1 MAWIRIGEAAKMM
14 GMSRLGA
21 TKRLRR
27 LETATGQRILRQTGS
42 RSPIEVNV
50 EALRSV
56 TEGTADHMDRDLEN
70 MRSQLAFIG
79 SRVDAIRA
87 VSKRHRTDIRALVEA
102 QETRIRLLERALAAA
117 TSRQGNSA
125 QVDLRAE

>member
-50 EALRSV
+50 AALRSV
-56 TEGTADHMDRDLEN
+56 TEGTVDHMDRDLEN
-70 MRSQLAFIG
+70 MRSQLVFMG

-87 VSKRHRTDIRALVEA
+87 ISKRHRTDIRALVEA
-102 QETRIRLLERALAAA
+102 QETRIRLLERVLAAA
-117 TSRQGNSA
+117 TSQREDSSSTNIRS
-125 QVDLRAE
+125 